1 MSDCI
6 FCKIINGEIPSY
18 KIYED
23 NLFLG
28 FLDIKPLNIGNS
40 LLIPKNHH
48 RWVIDVPEFG
58 QYWETAK
65 KIALATKNVV
75 NADYIS
81 FLTLGMEVEHAHI
94 RIIPRFYE
102 DKHNHGIDT
111 EQIVNQTSD
120 EMMLLASK
128 IFRQL
133 K

>member
-6 FCKIINGEIPSY
+6 FCKIINSEIPCY

-48 RWVIDVPEFG
+48 RWVTDIPEFG
-58 QYWETAK
+58 KYWETAK
-65 KIALATKNVV
+65 KIALATKNIV

-102 DKHNHGIDT
+102 DKHTHGIDT
-111 EQIVNQTSD
+111 KQIVNQTSD
-120 EMMLLASK
+120 EMILLASK
-128 IFRQL
+128 IFSQL
-133 K
+133 N